1 MTVTPSDLDY
11 LASLYAAA
19 AATDNH
25 EQALERFTAITD
37 SDESACDGWVGRIS
51 RGDLQRSTLFR
62 AWYSRRNFGRL
73 ASAADLSV
81 VSLNAWVPIGANFA
95 HLRAPVTT
103 PTALTVAY
111 AISEAA
117 TAASYDD
124 ALEALSEAQ
133 PSDLTTWA
141 RAIIYA
147 TGTRWDKAIETL
159 NEHHWQ
165 EPIFAQCADV
175 IHGAAAAHLGLYVE
189 AERRL
194 TAALTADQSKI
205 PCAEHGAW
213 YLAMVYRAVG
223 REDEAIAKL
232 QWLHAQYPSE
242 RVTEALHDPSVRL
255 AVTTRERIADR
266 DDPWK
271 DDAATG
277 SADAPKIRKE
287 LLEEASAK
295 LNKQIGL
302 EGVKEQIADYRAS
315 VQMAAVR
322 AAKGLK
328 TNQGSHHMIF
338 TGPPGTGK
346 TTIADIVALNLA
358 GLGVIAEHKVIT
370 ANGRADLC
378 AEYEGQSA
386 VKTSRLVDRALD
398 GVLFID
404 EFYTLAQER
413 DGRSDPFGQEALD
426 TLLARIENDRHRLVV
441 IIAGYPADIDRTLD
455 KNEGLRTRFNTRI
468 EFATYT
474 PQEIV
479 DIANVIATDSDS
491 LIDTEANAEFLAA
504 ATELLNTVFKDK
516 NGKDKNGLD
525 HAGNG
530 RYARN
535 VVEAAERARN
545 RRQVE
550 LPNHEELTAEELQ
563 IITAADMRAALQK
576 VHARL

>member
-19 AATDNH
+19 AATDSH
-25 EQALERFTAITD
+25 EQALQRFTAITET
-37 SDESACDGWVGRIS
+37 DETACDAWVGRIS

-81 VSLNAWVPIGANFA
+81 VSLNAWVPIGANFVN
-95 HLRAPVTT
+95 LRAPVTT
-103 PTALTVAY
+103 PAALTVGY
-111 AISEAA
+111 AISEA
-117 TAASYDD
+117 TNAASYAE
-124 ALEALSEAQ
+124 ALEALNETE
-133 PSDLTTWA
+133 PNDLTTWA
-141 RAIIYA
+141 RAVIYA

-159 NEHHWQ
+159 NEHLWK
-165 EPIFAQCADV
+165 EPIFAECADL

-194 TAALTADQSKI
+194 TAALTGSQSQI

-232 QWLHAQYPSE
+232 QWLHATYPSAK
-242 RVTEALHDPSVRL
+242 VTEALQDHTIRL
-255 AVTTRERIADR
+255 PVTTRERIADR
-266 DDPWK
+266 TDPWQ
-271 DDAATG
+271 DETTGDAG
-277 SADAPKIRKE
+277 APVIRKE

-302 EGVKEQIADYRAS
+302 EAVKEQIADYRAS
-315 VQMAAVR
+315 VQMAVVR

-328 TNQGSHHMIF
+328 SNQGSHHMIF
-338 TGPPGTGK
+338 VGPPGTGK

-358 GLGVIAEHKVIT
+358 GLGVIAKHKVVT

-386 VKTSRLVDRALD
+386 PKTSRLIDSALG

-426 TLLARIENDRHRLVV
+426 TLLARMENDRHQLVV
-441 IIAGYPADIDRTLD
+441 IIAGYPTDIDRTLN

-468 EFATYT
+468 EFTTYS

-479 DIANVIATDSDS
+479 AIANVMAADNDS
-491 LIDTEANAEFLAA
+491 LIDTAANAEFLAA
-504 ATELLNTVFKDK
+504 VEDLVTQVFKDK
-516 NGKDKNGLD
+516 NGHDKNGLD

-535 VVEAAERARN
+535 VIEAAERARN
-545 RRQVE
+545 RRLVE
-550 LPNHEELTAEELQ
+550 LPNYDELSADELQ
-563 IITAADMRAALQK
+563 IITVTDMRAGLQK